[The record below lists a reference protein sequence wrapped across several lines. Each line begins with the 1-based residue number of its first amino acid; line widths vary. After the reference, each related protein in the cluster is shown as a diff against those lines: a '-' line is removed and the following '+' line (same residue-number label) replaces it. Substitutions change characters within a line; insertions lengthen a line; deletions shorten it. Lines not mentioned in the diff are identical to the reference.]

1 MNLEFLYGLG
11 FRILK
16 LGFSRAMVRLV
27 LLLALILG
35 LTLSWSLEAKTE
47 MKPSLAILPFFIE
60 RGEDPGRGAI
70 CPICKRVYS
79 RGEILPGS
87 KNTLTRLLQQK
98 MEAIGTFKVLPIEKM
113 EEALS
118 HWDKKQFEEKLIPSS
133 IQLGKE
139 LNADLIIVG
148 FLFRFEERI
157 GSSIGAEKPASVGFD
172 IHLFRLRDGIEVWRG
187 RFDETQ
193 RPLSENLFKI
203 GSFFRRKASWLT
215 AEELASVGV
224 DEMLKRLPAP
234 QELEEK

>member
-1 MNLEFLYGLG
+1 MKKFLFL
-11 FRILK
+11 L
-16 LGFSRAMVRLV
+16 LV
-27 LLLALILG
+27 LGMILAWGGELRAE
-35 LTLSWSLEAKTE
+35 T
-47 MKPSLAILPFFIE
+47 KPSLAILPFFIE

-98 MEAIGTFKVLPIEKM
+98 MEAIETFKVLPIEKM

-133 IQLGKE
+133 LQLGKE
-139 LNADLIIVG
+139 LNVDFIIVG
-148 FLFRFEERI
+148 FIFRFEERI
-157 GSSIGAEKPASVGFD
+157 GSPIGVEKPASAGFD
-172 IHLFRLRDGIEVWRG
+172 IHLFRLRDGIEVWQG
-187 RFDETQ
+187 KFDETQ

-215 AEELASVGV
+215 AEELASVGM
-224 DEMLKRLPAP
+224 DEMLKRLPGP
-234 QELEEK
+234 KELEE